1 MCIRDSSYANHPTNV
16 AGIIGAAGVGNFGSP
31 YGTAGAKGVLPNV
44 TIDSYSF
51 STTSL
56 GTNYSKLEAATN
68 ANISNHSYGINLGW
82 SHRTS
87 PVEGWYWVANYELN
101 HQDTYSG
108 SYSDS
113 DANFDKIV
121 YTNPNQIVVKS
132 AGNYFGDGPDGVL
145 PNYKYNNSTGTYVLF
160 DSSDELPPANC
171 SMAVSYTHLDV
182 YKRQF
187 FNFGN
192 KFKSTHQIS

>member
-1 MCIRDSSYANHPTNV
+1 MYKRQ
-16 AGIIGAAGVGNFGSP
+16 
-31 YGTAGAKGVLPNV
+31 
-44 TIDSYSF
+44 
-51 STTSL
+51 
-56 GTNYSKLEAATN
+56 
-68 ANISNHSYGINLGW
+68 NLGW

-171 SMAVSYTHLDV
+171 SMGYNCIGWGSLAKNVIVVGATDQLTTLDNLYTTSNDVVKSYYSSAGPVSYTHLDV
-182 YKRQF
+182 YKRQSS
-187 FNFGN
+187 NW
-192 KFKSTHQIS
+192 